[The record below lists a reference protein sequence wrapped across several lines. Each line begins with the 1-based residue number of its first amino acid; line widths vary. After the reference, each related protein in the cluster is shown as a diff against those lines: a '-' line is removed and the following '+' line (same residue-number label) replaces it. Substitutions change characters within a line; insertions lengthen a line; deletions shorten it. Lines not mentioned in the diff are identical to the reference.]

1 LKTECSILA
10 SSYKNMLFPDGNN
23 TNNPI
28 SQSYM
33 KDLDI
38 IGEGGVS
45 FCGYRKDLMQSEDL
59 LTSYPSTVAD
69 SRFVIDLDDEK
80 FEEYIN
86 ELNASI

>member
-1 LKTECSILA
+1 LKTECEILA
-10 SSYKNMLFPDGNN
+10 NSYKNILFPDGDNHSQV
-23 TNNPI
+23 

-38 IGEGGVS
+38 MGEPLS
-45 FCGYRKDLMQSEDL
+45 FCGYKKDLMQSEDL

-86 ELNASI
+86 ELNASM